1 MKQLYFMAVALFS
14 ILLVASC
21 NTSGAKDEKTQETAE
36 PAAPKTESSAEENK
50 VAKTAPQKV
59 EEIQSTSTSSDD
71 EPFDYLENLTVFER
85 DYMTTEVKYNA
96 SQTKVFN
103 QSVSELPEDDPFYYG
118 EGGPSVMNV
127 KVLKTKISPSGLD
140 YYLIFSP
147 GPSADPSFVFY
158 KEGVYDKAAFNIM
171 GLKVYI
177 PGNGNVYVEGHTNNA
192 FNKRR
197 KFTLSN
203 GEFVEA
209 EQPFYY
215 VGLKTRTLKPVK
227 LYKSRNLLEVIANLP
242 ADYSIEVLINDPENS
257 SMFLVKTDFGLTGWI
272 EIPGEYMFGGNE
284 LIEGIFYAGD

>member
-1 MKQLYFMAVALFS
+1 MKQLHFMAIALLC

-21 NTSGAKDEKTQETAE
+21 NTSGAKDKKTQETTE
-36 PAAPKTESSAEENK
+36 PAAPETESSVQENK
-50 VAKTAPQKV
+50 AAETTPQKV
-59 EEIQSTSTSSDD
+59 EETPSTSNTLDV
-71 EPFDYLENLTVFER
+71 EPFDYLEKLTVLES
-85 DYMTTEVKYNA
+85 DYMTVEVKYNA
-96 SQTKVFN
+96 LQAEVFN
-103 QSVSELPEDDPFYYG
+103 KYVSELPDNDPFYYS
-118 EGGPSVMNV
+118 EEGPSMMNV
-127 KVLKTKISPSGLD
+127 KVLKTKISPSGPD

-158 KEGVYDKAAFNIM
+158 KEGEYEKAAFYVM
-171 GLKVYI
+171 GLNVYI
-177 PGNGNVYVEGHTNNA
+177 PGNGNVYVEGHTNNT
-192 FNKRR
+192 FNQRR
-197 KFTLSN
+197 KFTLAN

-215 VGLKTRTLKPVK
+215 VGLKTRTLKPVE
-227 LYKSRNLLEVIANLP
+227 LYKSKNLSKVIANLP